1 MTDAPPVERSAVDT
15 LLGRGGGPQ
24 AAVAVAIVGLSLAL
38 GLFHFYSTYF
48 GQAEGHNHRSTSLCL
63 MILLAF
69 LFFPLKRRRFTDPVT
84 WHFGVDLAAMAIVL
98 GAQVWTLVHIH
109 RFVDPN
115 YTATTADVV
124 IGSLLILVVLEGT
137 RRTVGWGL
145 TLTAV
150 FFLLQ
155 TWRADWFF
163 WIFYGPPTP
172 WRTMVES
179 FFGKEEGLYGIP
191 VAIMSSVLIL
201 FILFSAFLSITGI
214 GDFFVRLATALA
226 GRLSGGPAKVSVF
239 SSAFLGT
246 ISGSGVAN
254 VLMDGV
260 FTIPMM
266 KRAGY
271 GATFAAA
278 VEATASIG
286 GQIMPPIMAA
296 AAFIMADFVGVP
308 FRQVALA
315 AVIPA
320 LLYFFCVFI
329 TVHFEARRLGLRKV
343 PREEMPSLPGTLR
356 RDGYLL
362 LPIAALIWYLYEGF
376 TEEMAGLMAIATTFA
391 LSFFRPVR
399 AVLGGLW
406 REPAAPLNRDGLGR
420 LAELAAAESA
430 AALTPVRMLRAF
442 EFGAQAAVTVAMA
455 VAAAGLIIGSVFLS
469 GIGMQFSFILIEL
482 SGGQLWLALVYTA
495 FAAFVLGLSLPTTAV
510 YLTLAIIVAPGLV
523 QMGVPKMAAHM
534 FILYMGVTSD
544 LTPPTCLSPFAAAG
558 IAGSPPMATAWRAMR
573 LGVVLYIVP
582 FMFVYSP
589 ALLGMGSLGDVLV
602 STTTAGVGVLC
613 LAAGLQGWLRREATP
628 LERVMLLGAAFAL
641 IFPGI
646 YTDLTGGGLLAAVLA
661 AQTLRGRREPTRAVG
676 AAVD

>member
-1 MTDAPPVERSAVDT
+1 MTDAPPVERSAVDW
-15 LLGRGGGPQ
+15 LLGRGRGPQ
-24 AAVAVAIVGLSLAL
+24 RGIAFVIVVLSVGL
-38 GLFHFYSTYF
+38 GLFHFYSTLF
-48 GQAEGHNHRSTSLCL
+48 GQAEGHTHRSTSLAL
-63 MILLAF
+63 MSLLAF
-69 LFFPLKRRRFTDPVT
+69 LVFPLGRKSFADSLT
-84 WHFGVDLAAMAIVL
+84 WHFAIDLAAMAIVL
-98 GAQVWTLVHIH
+98 GAQVWTLLHID
-109 RFVDPN
+109 RFVDPG

-124 IGSLLILVVLEGT
+124 IGTLLILAVLEGT

-150 FFLLQ
+150 FFILQ
-155 TWRADWFF
+155 TLHADWFF

-191 VAIMSSVLIL
+191 TAIMSSVLIL
-201 FILFSAFLSITGI
+201 FILFSAFLATTGI
-214 GDFFVRLATALA
+214 GEFFVRLATALA
-226 GRLSGGPAKVSVF
+226 GRLTGGPAKVSVF

-271 GATFAAA
+271 RATFAAA

-315 AVIPA
+315 AAIPA
-320 LLYFFCVFI
+320 ILYFFCVFM

-356 RDGYLL
+356 QDGYLL
-362 LPIAALIWYLYEGF
+362 LPIVALLWYLYQGF
-376 TEEMAGLMAIATTFA
+376 TEETAGLMAIATTF
-391 LSFFRPVR
+391 LVSFVR
-399 AVLGGLW
+399 RRSRLGP
-406 REPAAPLNRDGLGR
+406 ER
-420 LAELAAAESA
+420 L
-430 AALTPVRMLRAF
+430 LRAF
-442 EFGAQAAVTVAMA
+442 ETGARASVTVAMA
-455 VAAAGLIIGSVFLS
+455 VAAAGLIIGCVFLS
-469 GIGMQFSFILIEL
+469 GIGMQFSFVLIKL
-482 SGGQLWLALVYTA
+482 SGGELWLALVYTA
-495 FAAFVLGLSLPTTAV
+495 FAAFILGLSLPTTAV

-558 IAGSPPMATAWRAMR
+558 IAGSPPMATAWQAMR
-573 LGVVLYIVP
+573 LGAVLYIVP

-589 ALLGMGSLGDVLV
+589 ALLAMGSLPDIVLA
-602 STTTAGVGVLC
+602 TLTAALGIFC
-613 LAAGLQGWLRREATP
+613 LAAGLQGWLRRAATP
-628 LERVMLLGAAFAL
+628 VERALLLGAAAAL
-641 IFPGI
+641 ISPSL
-646 YTDLTGGGLLAAVLA
+646 YTDMAGIGLLVAALA
-661 AQTLRGRREPTRAVG
+661 LQMSRRPREPVHAVG
-676 AAVD
+676 AQVD